1 MQAQLSVATQPPNSA
16 FHPLH
21 LSCTGT
27 CNSVSTVFW
36 SIFGTIR
43 SIFSGRSAA
52 RRGVFR
58 PPGRILAQKFVFCY
72 RTTDFVNGPF
82 VAIDDIFDLAP
93 SDRFLNF
100 LNQESYR
107 VPKKS
112 GPRKKGFWP
121 FSLAGWFYM
130 DRNNAVWSGHIVAP
144 LWIPHLPI
152 FGKKID
158 PRPPQWPVCNPLR
171 DGRFGTFGSIF
182 KLFVSELRPFSWGGP
197 SDPAKIQKNP
207 KISKKSKNSKNKRGY
222 IAPID
227 QRRPGK
233 TKETVWEV
241 RLRQPKFV

>member
-82 VAIDDIFDLAP
+82 VALDDIFDLAP

-112 GPRKKGFWP
+112 GPRKKVF
-121 FSLAGWFYM
+121 
-130 DRNNAVWSGHIVAP
+130 GHF
-144 LWIPHLPI
+144 LLL
-152 FGKKID
+152 D
-158 PRPPQWPVCNPLR
+158 
-171 DGRFGTFGSIF
+171 GSIWTETM
-182 KLFVSELRPFSWGGP
+182 LYDQGISLRRSGYPTCLYSE
-197 SDPAKIQKNP
+197 KNWP
-207 KISKKSKNSKNKRGY
+207 QAPGTSGLEKTSEFQNFLGAAFLKR
-222 IAPID
+222 
-227 QRRPGK
+227 
-233 TKETVWEV
+233 
-241 RLRQPKFV
+241 